1 MSPAGHS
8 AWPTPELMAL
18 SGSCGAGC
26 RFTPEVVMGDFGE
39 IPFVHTPGERVLIGR
54 GGPGRPEGRASGGR
68 GWGVWSHLA
77 EALLAPPPSGFSE
90 GPRCFLTHIL
100 VA

>member
-54 GGPGRPEGRASGGR
+54 AVPQAGR

>member
-18 SGSCGAGC
+18 SGSCRVGC

-54 GGPGRPEGRASGGR
+54 GGPEGPRAKRQAGR